1 MKKFTL
7 FFLSMFLVWGA
18 SMAQDKFEVVR
29 VTPSGAVTAV
39 DNIQLVFSQEVEVTF
54 PEGGFA
60 VIDEATK
67 SEVVK
72 VANVVENE
80 WLEKTWVVLEFE
92 KKMVPG
98 KDGKEEE
105 QAQRITTPGSYS
117 FTIPA
122 GMIKSATSGEEFPE
136 TTFAFSVV
144 GTFPVVGY
152 SPMESTVLEKIEVK
166 FDTEIDEVKMPA
178 NGLRVTDYFSVEVN
192 VKPEVAISEDK
203 KTVTLELET
212 PITTPGSYSLD
223 LYQGIFVG
231 AAGISQY
238 AYLTFEVVDPTP
250 RFITNYNDGDE
261 VKELNGVVFEISFK
275 NVKKV
280 DLVGDKLEVYLPGG
294 GDPVA
299 APLEKEKE
307 GDNKLVATF
316 SENFVTPG
324 EYLFYIPEGLFLM
337 DGVPNEMREI
347 TVTLVKVDIKDLEIV
362 SITPESG
369 KVDQLE
375 HIRIQFNQDVQL
387 SYDENWQ
394 WISQRIMLKCGD
406 KEIPLQYAAGMSSGT
421 SNTLDYIVN
430 GEWKNNEWVGTP
442 VSEDGTY
449 VLDLSS
455 IVVDYSAE
463 QGIDEYGYPATIW
476 NAKNHK
482 LQGTYTWTIGEAA
495 VEKVVAGEGEQVIYD
510 LLGRRVERIA
520 GAGIYIVGGRKVV
533 VK

>member
-7 FFLSMFLVWGA
+7 FFLSMFLVFGT

-54 PEGGFA
+54 PEGGID
-60 VIDEATK
+60 VINNDTK
-67 SEVVK
+67 EVVK
-72 VANVVENE
+72 VSNVVENE

-152 SPMESTVLEKIEVK
+152 SPMESTVLDKIEVK

-212 PITTPGSYSLD
+212 PITTPGNYSLD

-275 NVKKV
+275 NVKEV
-280 DLVGDKLEVYLPGG
+280 EPVGDKLEVFLPGKG
-294 GDPVA
+294 TA
-299 APLEKEKE
+299 EAPLVEE
-307 GDNKLVATF
+307 GDKLVATF
-316 SENFVTPG
+316 SENFETPG
-324 EYLFYIPEGLFLM
+324 AYLFYIPEGLFLM
-337 DGVPNEMREI
+337 DGVPNEERSI
-347 TVTLVKVDIKDLEIV
+347 TVTLVKVEIKDLEIV
-362 SITPESG
+362 SITPEAG

-375 HIRIQFNQDVQL
+375 QIVIQFNQAVQL
-387 SYDENWQ
+387 SFDENWQ
-394 WISQRIMLKCGD
+394 QISQRIALKCGD
-406 KEIPLQYAAGMSSGT
+406 KEIPLQYAPDYS
-421 SNTLDYIVN
+421 SNTSDKLIYLVN
-430 GEWKNNEWVGTP
+430 GEWTGFEWGGTP

-463 QGIDEYGYPATIW
+463 QGIDEWGYPATIW

>member
-7 FFLSMFLVWGA
+7 FFLSMFLVLGT
-18 SMAQDKFEVVR
+18 SMAQDKFEVVS
-29 VTPSGAVTAV
+29 VNPSGAVTAV
-39 DNIQLVFSQEVEVTF
+39 DNILLVFSQEVEVTF

-72 VANVVENE
+72 VANVMQNE

-92 KKMVPG
+92 KKMVAG

-105 QAQRITTPGSYS
+105 QVQRITTPGSYS

-144 GTFPVVGY
+144 GTFPIVGY
-152 SPMESTVLEKIEVK
+152 SPMESTVLDKIEVK

-178 NGLRVTDYFSVEVN
+178 NGLFVADYYYTTMVN

-212 PITTPGSYSLD
+212 PITTPGSYSMD

-231 AAGISQY
+231 AAGISQG

-275 NVKKV
+275 NVKEV
-280 DLVGDKLEVYLPGG
+280 ELVGDKLEVFLPGEG
-294 GDPVA
+294 AAVA
-299 APLEKEKE
+299 APLVKE
-307 GDNKLVATF
+307 GDKLVATF
-316 SENFVTPG
+316 SENFETPG
-324 EYLFYIPEGLFLM
+324 DYLFYIPEGLFLM
-337 DGVPNEMREI
+337 DGVPNEEREI

-362 SITPESG
+362 SITPEAG

-375 HIRIQFNQDVQL
+375 QIVIQFNQAVQL
-387 SYDENWQ
+387 SFDENWQ
-394 WISQRIMLKCGD
+394 QISQRIALKCGD
-406 KEIPLQYAAGMSSGT
+406 KEIPLQYAPDYS
-421 SNTLDYIVN
+421 SNTSDKLIYLVN
-430 GEWKNNEWVGTP
+430 GEWTGFEWGGTP

-463 QGIDEYGYPATIW
+463 QGIDEWGYPTTIW
-476 NAKNHK
+476 NGKSYK

>member
-72 VANVVENE
+72 VANVMENE

-92 KKMVPG
+92 KKMVAD
-98 KDGKEEE
+98 KDGKGEEL

-122 GMIKSATSGEEFPE
+122 VMIKSATSGEEFPE

-152 SPMESTVLEKIEVK
+152 SPQESTVLDKIEVK

-231 AAGISQY
+231 AAGISQG

-275 NVKKV
+275 NVKDV
-280 DLVGDKLEVYLPGG
+280 ELVGDKLEVFLPGEG
-294 GDPVA
+294 AAVA
-299 APLEKEKE
+299 APLVKE
-307 GDNKLVATF
+307 GDKLVATF
-316 SENFVTPG
+316 SENFETPG
-324 EYLFYIPEGLFLM
+324 DYLFYIPEGLFLM
-337 DGVPNEMREI
+337 DGVPNEEREI

-387 SYDENWQ
+387 SFDENWQ

-463 QGIDEYGYPATIW
+463 QGIDELGYPTTIW

>member
-7 FFLSMFLVWGA
+7 FFLSMFLVLGT

-29 VTPSGAVTAV
+29 VTPSDAVTVV
-39 DNIQLVFSQEVEVTF
+39 DNIRLDFSQEVEVTF
-54 PEGGFA
+54 PEGGID
-60 VIDEATK
+60 VINNDTK
-67 SEVVK
+67 EVVK
-72 VANVVENE
+72 VSNVMENE
-80 WLEKTWVVLEFE
+80 WLEKTCVVLEFE

-98 KDGKEEE
+98 KDGKEEL
-105 QAQRITTPGSYS
+105 QAQSITTPGSYS

-122 GMIKSATSGEEFPE
+122 GMIKSTSGEEFPE

-152 SPMESTVLEKIEVK
+152 SPQESTVLDKIEVK
-166 FDTEIDEVKMPA
+166 FDTEIEEVKMPA
-178 NGLRVTDYFSVEVN
+178 NGLFVADYYYTTMVN

-223 LYQGIFVG
+223 LYQGIFVS

-250 RFITNYNDGDE
+250 RFLTNYNDGDE

-275 NVKKV
+275 NVKDV
-280 DLVGDKLEVYLPGG
+280 ELVGDKLEVYLPGEG
-294 GDPVA
+294 AAVA
-299 APLEKEKE
+299 APLVKE
-307 GDNKLVATF
+307 GDKLVATF
-316 SENFVTPG
+316 SENFETPG
-324 EYLFYIPEGLFLM
+324 DYLFYIPEGLFLM
-337 DGVPNEMREI
+337 DGVPNEEREI

-362 SITPESG
+362 SITPEAG

-375 HIRIQFNQDVQL
+375 RITIQFNQAVQL
-387 SYDENWQ
+387 SFDENWQ
-394 WISQRIMLKCGD
+394 QISQRIMLKCGD
-406 KEIPLQYAAGMSSGT
+406 KEIPLQFAPDYS
-421 SNTLDYIVN
+421 SNTSDKLEYLVN
-430 GEWKNNEWVGTP
+430 GDWNGFEWAGTP
-442 VSEDGTY
+442 VTEDGTY

-482 LQGTYTWTIGEAA
+482 LQGTYSWTIGEAA
-495 VEKVVAGEGEQVIYD
+495 VEKVVAGEGEQEIYD